1 MDSDA
6 AGVHLSRRGRL
17 CCCCSLRGSTASP
30 RWSAVNSSPSTI
42 STAGAPLRRR
52 PEDTHRQL
60 LGCVRIM
67 NVNAFAFYMFASLV
81 HVCLG
86 VSEGPSQEHCGIV
99 CSVASRVAR
108 KT

>member
-1 MDSDA
+1 MHKLFYVRFLA
-6 AGVHLSRRGRL
+6 LLSASKAHRRKLLG
-17 CCCCSLRGSTASP
+17 C
-30 RWSAVNSSPSTI
+30 V
-42 STAGAPLRRR
+42 
-52 PEDTHRQL
+52 RQL